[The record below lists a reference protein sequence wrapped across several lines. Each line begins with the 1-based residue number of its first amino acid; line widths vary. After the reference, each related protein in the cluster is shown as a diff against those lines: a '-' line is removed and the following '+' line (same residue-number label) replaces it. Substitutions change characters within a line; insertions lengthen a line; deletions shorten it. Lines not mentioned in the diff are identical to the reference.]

1 MNAGYS
7 GSIGGERL
15 VGIALI
21 GMLVMGTAC
30 AEPAPPPASG
40 QERATGA
47 LEAGKPDS
55 ALATVPVKDPTPTAR
70 LDEVDWVEAGEHEQI
85 PAASLSEKQR
95 EVVGLASVPLLL
107 PKDAAYVEA
116 AILTA
121 GETWAAASMSIEGHT
136 VVIQGTRQSFE
147 VPGLTDQ
154 QKEPVMINP
163 HGHELTRT
171 KGIVGLS
178 FKAFGVAYMLDIE
191 CSRPMEDTRCTEDA
205 FILELAESLAV
216 VEGGRDE

>member
-1 MNAGYS
+1 MNAGYYS
-7 GSIGGERL
+7 GTIGGERL
-15 VGIALI
+15 VGLLVL
-21 GMLVMGTAC
+21 LVMGAAC
-30 AEPAPPPASG
+30 AEPAPPTSSG

-47 LEAGKPDS
+47 LESSGPEVAPRKE
-55 ALATVPVKDPTPTAR
+55 ATKDPTPTAR
-70 LDEVDWVEAGEHEQI
+70 IDEVDWVEAGKHEQI
-85 PAASLSEKQR
+85 PLEDLSEKQR
-95 EVVGLASVPLLL
+95 EVLGRASVPVLL
-107 PKDAAYVEA
+107 PRDAAYVEA

-121 GETWAAASMSIEGHT
+121 GETWAGASMSMEGYT

-178 FKAFGVAYMLDIE
+178 FKAFGVAYMLDVE
-191 CSRPMEDTRCTEDA
+191 CARPMEDVRCTEDA

-216 VEGGRDE
+216 IGGARDE